1 MKSSNVPISGGEIFC
16 DHSRSCLINY
26 AHTTSSE
33 GDTEVEEKIM
43 ANYLHSTLQVGRSD
57 SQYFK
62 QEALL
67 SAFPCTVRA
76 NLAVVSEEMFKSI
89 LCHISNRQP
98 LPTGVPPRPTMG
110 PALPFYLHSGWQPK
124 SSWLSL
130 IGCQRLGIQH
140 PPRRNSLGSSTA
152 KEGLGRQS
160 TSPPYTIPPPQ
171 RMNLCR
177 LPVPVSETPEVA
189 RLS

>member
-1 MKSSNVPISGGEIFC
+1 M
-16 DHSRSCLINY
+16 
-26 AHTTSSE
+26 T
-33 GDTEVEEKIM
+33 
-43 ANYLHSTLQVGRSD
+43 NYLHSALQVGRSD
-57 SQYFK
+57 SRYFK
-62 QEALL
+62 KEPLL

-76 NLAVVSEEMFKSI
+76 NLAVVSEEMLKSI

-98 LPTGVPPRPTMG
+98 LPTGVPRRPTMG

-140 PPRRNSLGSSTA
+140 PPRRNSLRSSTA
-152 KEGLGRQS
+152 KEGVRRSWETVYEPTLHHI
-160 TSPPYTIPPPQ
+160 TPQ

-177 LPVPVSETPEVA
+177 LPVQVSANSRGVLLQDLTKSEQRCFTFYLQGRP
-189 RLS
+189 